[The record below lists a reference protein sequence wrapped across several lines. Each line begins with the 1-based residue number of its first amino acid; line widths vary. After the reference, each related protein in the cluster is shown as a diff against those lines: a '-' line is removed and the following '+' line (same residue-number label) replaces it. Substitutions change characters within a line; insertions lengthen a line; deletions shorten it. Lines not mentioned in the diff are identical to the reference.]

1 MRQWRL
7 INDYST
13 FGAYNMAADEA
24 IMRSVAAGNAPP
36 TLRLYSW
43 QPPCLSLG
51 YGQRATEVDWD
62 RLGEQGWHCVRRT
75 TGGRAILHTD
85 ELTYSLSL
93 PLTHAL
99 AQGEVVESYRE
110 ISRALLAALRL
121 LGAQPNAE
129 KRVDGVKSFDP
140 VCFETPSDYEI
151 TVEGRKL
158 VGSAQA
164 RRGGGLLQHGTLPLT
179 GDIARICDV
188 LTYLEEMAREAA
200 RQHVRQRATT
210 LEAALG
216 RQVTWDEAAAAV
228 THGFAE
234 TFELDLRPGDYNEW
248 ERGEALRLVRDAY
261 GSDLWTKRR

>member
-13 FGAYNMAADEA
+13 VGAHNMAADEA
-24 IMRSVAAGNAPP
+24 IMRSVAAGAALP
-36 TLRLYSW
+36 TLRLYGW
-43 QPPCLSLG
+43 YPPCLSLG
-51 YGQRATEVDWD
+51 YGQHAADVDWD
-62 RLGEQGWHCVRRT
+62 RLRARRWDCVRRT

-85 ELTYSLSL
+85 ELTYSLAL
-93 PLTHAL
+93 PLTHEL

-121 LGAQPNAE
+121 LGAQPSAE
-129 KRVDGVKSFDP
+129 KRAQSAKSFDP

-151 TVEGRKL
+151 TVAGRKL

-179 GDIARICDV
+179 GDITRICDV
-188 LTYLEEMAREAA
+188 LVYADDAARERAMA
-200 RQHVRQRATT
+200 HVAVRATT

-216 RQVTWDEAAAAV
+216 RVVGWSEAAEAV
-228 THGFAE
+228 SQGFRE
-234 TFELDLRPGDYNEW
+234 TFDLTLESGDYTAA
-248 ERGEALRLVRDAY
+248 EREETLRLAEQIY
-261 GSDLWTKRR
+261 GTDSWTNRR